1 MITCVINGM
10 AAYPAASQSIKL
22 TYANQC
28 VTDDGEYS
36 YDINFPMSIMD
47 NRRVFH
53 NVSRFDVSKVT
64 QKFNDC
70 KLYVSGRLI
79 LSGVGTIISV
89 TEAEIKLQIVGG
101 KSRIKYND
109 RMTKHY
115 IDEIATF
122 GTADKPGYTVDKG
135 WSQGF
140 KNLQKINDI
149 YRLDEDKSKF
159 LGVEGKWCFVPVR
172 DETNDMIANFVGV
185 DKTKQFIG
193 YNAPFVMNLAVQPN
207 LMYIF
212 RKVVEYEGYT
222 LKRNDFDCK
231 PWNLLYIAS
240 AYKTRELRKA
250 LPHWSSYTFIE
261 EFRKLFNATIVFDD
275 IRKTCSVINA
285 SELTTADSVE
295 IEPLDE
301 YTTDYDEDGSF
312 STSSTANL
320 EYNLGDSA
328 NRDNYE
334 VISKKVF
341 ENFKIVHSTGT
352 WEPQNQFKG
361 TTQSWSEKQKRQT
374 IIECN
379 GSYYI
384 YVENE
389 VGSKTWQL
397 AGVWSPL
404 IRDSSSDDYV
414 DINIS
419 PAAQVVEDINFK
431 TAVIGEDNY
440 YEKRCLLS
448 IPNDKE
454 PDSKECDVD
463 DDGYS
468 YTSVQDAIDDESTLD
483 KSEDD
488 QECMN
493 IFFIIP
499 GEVQDDNK
507 FSWVRAKSRW
517 PKFKTDYRINKEY
530 CGSTEG
536 GFGGNRGGTFKEK
549 YPYSLSI
556 CTKSTNDVVTLGC
569 LHDNGLKMDN
579 KNCLQVKFKSE
590 VIPDPSN
597 TYIIHNKKYVCEKIE
612 MEVKDDQIEPIFVG
626 YFYMMS

>member
-22 TYANQC
+22 TYANQY

-301 YTTDYDEDGSF
+301 YTTDYDEDGSL

-341 ENFKIVHSTGT
+341 NSFESFHSK
-352 WEPQNQFKG
+352 EISLDNQFVS
-361 TTQSWSEKQKRQT
+361 TTMLWSEKKKRQT
-374 IIECN
+374 IIEN
-379 GSYYI
+379 FGDYYI
-384 YVENE
+384 YVEDENGKKSWE
-389 VGSKTWQL
+389 LSGI
-397 AGVWSPL
+397 WSPL
-404 IRDSSSDDYV
+404 IRDESSEDYV
-414 DINIS
+414 DLNIS

-431 TAVIGEDNY
+431 TWFLEDKY

-448 IPNDKE
+448 IPNNKE
-454 PDSKECDVD
+454 PDSKDCDID
-463 DDGYS
+463 EDGYS
-468 YTSVQDAIDDESTLD
+468 YTSVQDALDDESMLD
-483 KSEDD
+483 TTEDE

-493 IFFIIP
+493 IFFILP
-499 GEVQDDNK
+499 GRVQIGGPNTTSL
-507 FSWVRAKSRW
+507 SWVGNKSRW
-517 PKFKTDYRINKEY
+517 PQFVTDYRINDDYRY
-530 CGSTEG
+530 CGIVDI
-536 GFGGNRGGTFKEK
+536 FYDF
-549 YPYSLSI
+549 YSLSL
-556 CTKSTNDVVTLGC
+556 CKKSEIGTTCLGS
-569 LHDNGLKMDN
+569 LHDNGLKIDN

-612 MEVKDDQIEPIFVG
+612 LEVKDDQIEPIFVG

>member
-22 TYANQC
+22 TYANQY

-53 NVSRFDVSKVT
+53 NVSRFDVSKTT
-64 QKFNDC
+64 QKYDDC

-89 TEAEIKLQIVGG
+89 SESEIKLQIVGG
-101 KSRIKYND
+101 KSRIKFND
-109 RMTKHY
+109 KMTKHY
-115 IDEIATF
+115 IDEIPF

-135 WSQGF
+135 WSQGW
-140 KNLQKINDI
+140 KGLQKIKDI

-159 LGVEGKWCFVPVR
+159 LGVEGKWCFMPIR
-172 DETNDMIANFVGV
+172 DETNDLIANFVGV

-212 RKVVEYEGYT
+212 RKVVEYEGYK

-341 ENFKIVHSTGT
+341 ENFEIVHSTAT
-352 WEPQNQFKG
+352 WDPQNQFQG

-389 VGSKTWQL
+389 DGSKTWQL

-414 DINIS
+414 DLNIS

-431 TAVIGEDNY
+431 TAIIGEDNY

-468 YTSVQDAIDDESTLD
+468 YTSVQDAIEDESTLD

-536 GFGGNRGGTFKEK
+536 GFGGNGGGTFKEK

-569 LHDNGLKMDN
+569 LHDNGLKIDN

-612 MEVKDDQIEPIFVG
+612 LEVKDDQIEPIFVG

>member
-22 TYANQC
+22 TYANQY

-101 KSRIKYND
+101 KSRIKFND
-109 RMTKHY
+109 KLTKHY
-115 IDEIATF
+115 IDEIPF

-135 WSQGF
+135 FSQKF
-140 KNLQKINDI
+140 KDKISEI
-149 YRLDEDKSKF
+149 YRLNEDKSEF
-159 LGVEGKWCFVPVR
+159 LGAEGRWCFMPVR
-172 DETNDMIANFVGV
+172 DETNDLITNFVGV
-185 DKTKQFIG
+185 DRTKQFIG
-193 YNAPFVMNLAVQPN
+193 YNAPFIMNLAVQPN

-212 RKVVEYEGYT
+212 RKVVEYEGYS

-240 AYKTRELRKA
+240 AYKTRELCKA

-275 IRKTCSVINA
+275 IKKTCSVINA

-301 YTTDYDEDGSF
+301 YTTDYDEDGSL

-341 ENFKIVHSTGT
+341 NSFESFHS
-352 WEPQNQFKG
+352 EEISLDNQFVS
-361 TTQSWSEKQKRQT
+361 TTMLWSEKKKRQT
-374 IIECN
+374 IIEN
-379 GSYYI
+379 FGDYYI
-384 YVENE
+384 YVEDENGKKSWE
-389 VGSKTWQL
+389 LSGI
-397 AGVWSPL
+397 WSPL
-404 IRDSSSDDYV
+404 IRDKSSEDYV
-414 DINIS
+414 DLNIS

-431 TAVIGEDNY
+431 TGLLEDKY
-440 YEKRCLLS
+440 CEKRCLLS
-448 IPNDKE
+448 IPNNKE
-454 PDSKECDVD
+454 PDSKDCDID
-463 DDGYS
+463 EDGYS
-468 YTSVQDAIDDESTLD
+468 YTSVKDALDDESMLD
-483 KSEDD
+483 TTEDE

-493 IFFIIP
+493 IFFILP
-499 GEVQDDNK
+499 GRVQIGGPNTTSL
-507 FSWVRAKSRW
+507 SWVGNKSRW
-517 PKFKTDYRINKEY
+517 PQFLTDYRINEDY
-530 CGSTEG
+530 RYSGIADI
-536 GFGGNRGGTFKEK
+536 FYDF
-549 YPYSLSI
+549 YSLSLRKKREI
-556 CTKSTNDVVTLGC
+556 GATCLGS
-569 LHDNGLKMDN
+569 LYDNGLKIDN

-612 MEVKDDQIEPIFVG
+612 LEVKDDQIEPIFVG

>member
-22 TYANQC
+22 TYANQY

-64 QKFNDC
+64 QKYNDC

-79 LSGVGTIISV
+79 LSGVGTVISV

-101 KSRIKYND
+101 KSRIKFND
-109 RMTKHY
+109 KLTKHY
-115 IDEIATF
+115 IDEIPF

-135 WSQGF
+135 FSQKF
-140 KNLQKINDI
+140 KDKISEI
-149 YRLDEDKSKF
+149 YRLNEDKSEF
-159 LGVEGKWCFVPVR
+159 LGAEGRWCFMPVR
-172 DETNDMIANFVGV
+172 DETNDLIANFVGV
-185 DKTKQFIG
+185 DRTKQFIG
-193 YNAPFVMNLAVQPN
+193 YNAPFIMNLAVQPN

-212 RKVVEYEGYT
+212 RKVVEYEGYS

-240 AYKTRELRKA
+240 AYKTRELCKA

-275 IRKTCSVINA
+275 IKKTCSVINA

-295 IEPLDE
+295 IETLDE

-334 VISKKVF
+334 VIPKKVF
-341 ENFKIVHSTGT
+341 DSFEIVHSEELMGSDR
-352 WEPQNQFKG
+352 QFAS
-361 TTQSWSEKQKRQT
+361 TTLLWSEKKKRQT
-374 IIECN
+374 IIEN
-379 GSYYI
+379 YGDYYI
-384 YVENE
+384 YVEDEDGN
-389 VGSKTWQL
+389 KNWKL
-397 AGVWSPL
+397 AGIWSPL
-404 IRDSSSDDYV
+404 IRDSASDDYV
-414 DINIS
+414 DLNIS
-419 PAAQVVEDINFK
+419 PAAQVVENINFK
-431 TAVIGEDNY
+431 SGLLEDNY

-454 PDSKECDVD
+454 PDSKECDID
-463 DDGYS
+463 EDGYS
-468 YTSVQDAIDDESTLD
+468 YTSVQDALDDESMLD
-483 KSEDD
+483 TSEDE

-493 IFFIIP
+493 IFFILP
-499 GEVQDDNK
+499 GRVQTVDGTNTRL
-507 FSWVRAKSRW
+507 SWVGNKSRW
-517 PKFKTDYRINKEY
+517 PQFMTDYRINDGY
-530 CGSTEG
+530 R
-536 GFGGNRGGTFKEK
+536 FGGIAFIDDA
-549 YPYSLSI
+549 YYSLAL
-556 CTKSTNDVVTLGC
+556 CMKSEIGTTCLGS
-569 LHDNGLKMDN
+569 LHDNGLKIDN
-579 KNCLQVKFKSE
+579 KNCLQIKFKSE

-612 MEVKDDQIEPIFVG
+612 LEVKDDQIEPIFVG
-626 YFYMMS
+626 YFYMMA

>member
-79 LSGVGTIISV
+79 LSGVGTTISV

-140 KNLQKINDI
+140 KNLQKIKDI

-389 VGSKTWQL
+389 DGSKTWQL

-536 GFGGNRGGTFKEK
+536 GFGGNGGGTFKEK

-612 MEVKDDQIEPIFVG
+612 LEVKDDESVN
-626 YFYMMS
+626 

>member
-22 TYANQC
+22 TYANQY

-53 NVSRFDVSKVT
+53 NVNRFDVSKVT

-70 KLYVSGRLI
+70 KLYVSSRLI

-101 KSRIKYND
+101 KSRIKFND
-109 RMTKHY
+109 KLTKHY
-115 IDEIATF
+115 IDEIPF

-135 WSQGF
+135 FSQKF
-140 KNLQKINDI
+140 KDKISEI
-149 YRLDEDKSKF
+149 YRLNEDKSEF
-159 LGVEGKWCFVPVR
+159 LGAEGRWCFMPIR
-172 DETNDMIANFVGV
+172 DETNDLIANFVGV
-185 DKTKQFIG
+185 DRTKQFIG
-193 YNAPFVMNLAVQPN
+193 YNAPFIMNLAVQPN

-212 RKVVEYEGYT
+212 RKVVEYEGYS

-240 AYKTRELRKA
+240 AYKTRELCKA

-275 IRKTCSVINA
+275 IKKTCSVINA

-301 YTTDYDEDGSF
+301 YTTDYDEDGSL

-341 ENFKIVHSTGT
+341 ESFEIVHSTEVMGLDR
-352 WEPQNQFKG
+352 QFAS
-361 TTQSWSEKQKRQT
+361 TTMLWSEKKKRQT
-374 IIECN
+374 IIEN
-379 GSYYI
+379 FGDYYI
-384 YVENE
+384 YVEDEN
-389 VGSKTWQL
+389 GKKSWKL
-397 AGVWSPL
+397 AGIWSPL
-404 IRDSSSDDYV
+404 TRDKSSEDYV
-414 DINIS
+414 DLNIS

-431 TAVIGEDNY
+431 TGFLEDKY

-448 IPNDKE
+448 IPNNKE
-454 PDSKECDVD
+454 PDSKDCDID
-463 DDGYS
+463 EDGYS
-468 YTSVQDAIDDESTLD
+468 YTSVQDALDDESMLD
-483 KSEDD
+483 TTEDE

-493 IFFIIP
+493 IFFILP
-499 GEVQDDNK
+499 GRVQIGGPNTTSL
-507 FSWVRAKSRW
+507 SWVGNKSRW
-517 PKFKTDYRINKEY
+517 PQFMTDYRINEDY
-530 CGSTEG
+530 RYSGIVDI
-536 GFGGNRGGTFKEK
+536 FYDF
-549 YPYSLSI
+549 YSLSLRKKREI
-556 CTKSTNDVVTLGC
+556 GTTCLGS
-569 LHDNGLKMDN
+569 LHDNGLKIDN

-612 MEVKDDQIEPIFVG
+612 LEVKDDQIEPIFVG
-626 YFYMMS
+626 GVI

>member
-22 TYANQC
+22 TYANQY

-101 KSRIKYND
+101 KSRIKFND
-109 RMTKHY
+109 KLTKHY
-115 IDEIATF
+115 IDEIPF

-135 WSQGF
+135 FSQKF
-140 KNLQKINDI
+140 KDKISEI
-149 YRLDEDKSKF
+149 YRLNEDKSEF
-159 LGVEGKWCFVPVR
+159 LGAEGRWCFMPVR
-172 DETNDMIANFVGV
+172 DETNDLIANFVGV
-185 DKTKQFIG
+185 DRTKQFIG
-193 YNAPFVMNLAVQPN
+193 YNAPFIMNLAVQPN

-212 RKVVEYEGYT
+212 RKVVEYEGYS

-240 AYKTRELRKA
+240 AYKTRELCKA

-275 IRKTCSVINA
+275 IKKTCSVINA

-301 YTTDYDEDGSF
+301 YTTDYDEDGSL

-341 ENFKIVHSTGT
+341 NSFESFHS
-352 WEPQNQFKG
+352 EEISLDNQFVS
-361 TTQSWSEKQKRQT
+361 TTMLWSEKKKRQT
-374 IIECN
+374 IIEN
-379 GSYYI
+379 FGDYYI
-384 YVENE
+384 YVEDENGKKSWE
-389 VGSKTWQL
+389 LSGI
-397 AGVWSPL
+397 WSPL
-404 IRDSSSDDYV
+404 IRDKSSEDYV
-414 DINIS
+414 DLNIS

-431 TAVIGEDNY
+431 TGLLEDKY

-448 IPNDKE
+448 IPNNKE
-454 PDSKECDVD
+454 PDSKDCDID
-463 DDGYS
+463 EDGYS
-468 YTSVQDAIDDESTLD
+468 YTSVQDAFDDESMLD
-483 KSEDD
+483 TTEDE

-493 IFFIIP
+493 IFFILP
-499 GEVQDDNK
+499 GRVQIGGPNTTSL
-507 FSWVRAKSRW
+507 SWVGNKSRW
-517 PKFKTDYRINKEY
+517 PQFLTDYRINEDY
-530 CGSTEG
+530 RYSGIADI
-536 GFGGNRGGTFKEK
+536 FYDF
-549 YPYSLSI
+549 YSLSLRKKREI
-556 CTKSTNDVVTLGC
+556 GATCLGS
-569 LHDNGLKMDN
+569 LHDNGLKIDN

-612 MEVKDDQIEPIFVG
+612 LEVKDDQIEPIFVG

>member
-10 AAYPAASQSIKL
+10 AAFPAASQSIKL
-22 TYANQC
+22 TYANQY

-301 YTTDYDEDGSF
+301 YTTDYDEDGSL

-341 ENFKIVHSTGT
+341 NSFESFHS
-352 WEPQNQFKG
+352 EEISLDNQFVS
-361 TTQSWSEKQKRQT
+361 TTMLWSEKKKRQT
-374 IIECN
+374 IIEN
-379 GSYYI
+379 FGDYYI
-384 YVENE
+384 YVEDENGKKSWE
-389 VGSKTWQL
+389 LSGI
-397 AGVWSPL
+397 WSPL
-404 IRDSSSDDYV
+404 IRDESSEDYV
-414 DINIS
+414 DLNIS

-431 TAVIGEDNY
+431 TGLLEDKY

-448 IPNDKE
+448 IPNNKE
-454 PDSKECDVD
+454 PDSKDCDID
-463 DDGYS
+463 EDGYS
-468 YTSVQDAIDDESTLD
+468 YTSVQDALDDESMLD
-483 KSEDD
+483 TTEDE

-493 IFFIIP
+493 IFFILP
-499 GEVQDDNK
+499 GRVQIGGPNTTSL
-507 FSWVRAKSRW
+507 SWVGNKSRW
-517 PKFKTDYRINKEY
+517 PQFVTDYRINDDYRY
-530 CGSTEG
+530 CGIVDI
-536 GFGGNRGGTFKEK
+536 FYDF
-549 YPYSLSI
+549 YSLSLRK
-556 CTKSTNDVVTLGC
+556 KSEIGTTCLGS
-569 LHDNGLKMDN
+569 LHDNGLKIDN

-612 MEVKDDQIEPIFVG
+612 LEVKDDQIEPIFVG

>member
-64 QKFNDC
+64 QKFNDS

-140 KNLQKINDI
+140 KNLQKIKDI

-352 WEPQNQFKG
+352 WDPQNQFKG

-389 VGSKTWQL
+389 DGSKTWQL

-536 GFGGNRGGTFKEK
+536 GFGGNGGGTFKEK

-612 MEVKDDQIEPIFVG
+612 LEVKDDQIEPIFVG

>member
-10 AAYPAASQSIKL
+10 AAYPAAGQSIKL
-22 TYANQC
+22 TYANQY

-64 QKFNDC
+64 QKFDDC

-89 TEAEIKLQIVGG
+89 TESEIKLQIVGG
-101 KSRIKYND
+101 KSRIKFND
-109 RMTKHY
+109 KLTRHY
-115 IDEIATF
+115 IDEIPF
-122 GTADKPGYTVDKG
+122 GTADKPGYNVDKG
-135 WSQGF
+135 FSQKF
-140 KNLQKINDI
+140 TDKINEI
-149 YRLDEDKSKF
+149 FRLDEDKSKF
-159 LGVEGKWCFVPVR
+159 LGVEGKWCFMPIR
-172 DETNDMIANFVGV
+172 DETNDIIANYVGV
-185 DKTKQFIG
+185 DKTGSYIG
-193 YNAPFVMNLAVQPN
+193 SKAPFIACPAVQPN

-212 RKVVEYEGYT
+212 RKVVEYGGYT
-222 LKRNDFDCK
+222 LKRNDFDRT

-320 EYNLGDSA
+320 EYNLGDSS
-328 NRDNYE
+328 NRGNYE

-341 ENFKIVHSTGT
+341 ENFEIFNSEELMGADRQFASTT
-352 WEPQNQFKG
+352 ML
-361 TTQSWSEKQKRQT
+361 WSEKRKRQT
-374 IIECN
+374 IIEN
-379 GSYYI
+379 FGDYYI
-384 YVENE
+384 YIEDEDGN
-389 VGSKTWQL
+389 KKWKL

-404 IRDSSSDDYV
+404 IRESSSDDYV
-414 DINIS
+414 DLNIS
-419 PAAQVVEDINFK
+419 PAAQVVEDVNFR
-431 TAVIGEDNY
+431 TAPLEDNHS
-440 YEKRCLLS
+440 EKRCLLS
-448 IPNDKE
+448 IANNKE
-454 PDSKECDVD
+454 IDAKECDID
-463 DDGYS
+463 EDGYS
-468 YTSVQDAIDDESTLD
+468 YTSVQDALDDESALD
-483 KSEDD
+483 SSEDE

-493 IFFIIP
+493 IFFILPKRWQVYDKPIGHITWV
-499 GEVQDDNK
+499 GE
-507 FSWVRAKSRW
+507 KSRW
-517 PKFKTDYRINKEY
+517 PQFLTDYRINLYYRY
-530 CGSTEG
+530 CGVAYLDED
-536 GFGGNRGGTFKEK
+536 
-549 YPYSLSI
+549 YYSLSL
-556 CTKSTNDVVTLGC
+556 CTKSQPGTVCLGSQ
-569 LHDNGLKMDN
+569 HDSGIKIDN
-579 KNCLQVKFKSE
+579 KNCLQVKFRSN
-590 VIPDPSN
+590 VIPDPSKA
-597 TYIIHNKKYVCEKIE
+597 YIIHNKKFVCEKIE
-612 MEVKDDQIEPIFVG
+612 MEIKDDEIDKIYVG

>member
-22 TYANQC
+22 TYANQY

-53 NVSRFDVSKVT
+53 NVSRFDVSKVI
-64 QKFNDC
+64 QKFDDC

-89 TEAEIKLQIVGG
+89 TESEIKLQIVGG
-101 KSRIKYND
+101 KSRIKFND
-109 RMTKHY
+109 KLTKHY
-115 IDEIATF
+115 IDEIPF

-135 WSQGF
+135 FSQKF
-140 KNLQKINDI
+140 KDKISEI
-149 YRLDEDKSKF
+149 YRLNEDKSEF
-159 LGVEGKWCFVPVR
+159 LGAEGRWCFMPVR
-172 DETNDMIANFVGV
+172 DETNDLIANFVGV

-193 YNAPFVMNLAVQPN
+193 YNAPFIMNLAVQPN

-212 RKVVEYEGYT
+212 RKVVEYEGYS

-240 AYKTRELRKA
+240 AYKTRELCKA

-275 IRKTCSVINA
+275 IKKTCSVINA

-334 VISKKVF
+334 VIPKKVF
-341 ENFKIVHSTGT
+341 DSFEIVHSEELMGSDR
-352 WEPQNQFKG
+352 QFAS
-361 TTQSWSEKQKRQT
+361 TTLLWSEKKKRQT
-374 IIECN
+374 IIEN
-379 GSYYI
+379 YGDYYI
-384 YVENE
+384 YVEDEDGN
-389 VGSKTWQL
+389 KNWKL
-397 AGVWSPL
+397 AGIWSPL
-404 IRDSSSDDYV
+404 IRDSASDDYV
-414 DINIS
+414 DLNIS
-419 PAAQVVEDINFK
+419 PAAQVVENINFK
-431 TAVIGEDNY
+431 SGLLEDNY

-454 PDSKECDVD
+454 PDSKECDID
-463 DDGYS
+463 EDGYS
-468 YTSVQDAIDDESTLD
+468 YTSVQDALDDESMLD
-483 KSEDD
+483 TSEDE

-493 IFFIIP
+493 IFFILP
-499 GEVQDDNK
+499 GRVQTVDGTNTRL
-507 FSWVRAKSRW
+507 SWVGNKSRW
-517 PKFKTDYRINKEY
+517 PQFMTDYRINY
-530 CGSTEG
+530 GYRFSG
-536 GFGGNRGGTFKEK
+536 IAFIDDA
-549 YPYSLSI
+549 YYSLAL
-556 CTKSTNDVVTLGC
+556 CMKSEIGTTCLGS
-569 LHDNGLKMDN
+569 LHDSDIKIDN
-579 KNCLQVKFKSE
+579 KNCLQVKFKSNI
-590 VIPDPSN
+590 IPDPSKA
-597 TYIIHNKKYVCEKIE
+597 YIIHNKKFVCEKIE
-612 MEVKDDQIEPIFVG
+612 MEIKDDEIDKIYVG

>member
-1 MITCVINGM
+1 MITCIINGHK
-10 AAYPAASQSIKL
+10 AYPISTSSIKV
-22 TYANQC
+22 TYANQYA
-28 VTDDGEYS
+28 TDDGEYT
-36 YDINFPMSIMD
+36 YDITFPMNILE
-47 NRRVFH
+47 NRVIFK
-53 NVSRFDVSKVT
+53 NVSRLEVKKNIAKFD
-64 QKFNDC
+64 DC
-70 KLYVSGRLI
+70 KLFCNSQLI
-79 LSGVGTIISV
+79 MSGVGTILSV
-89 TEAEIKLQIVGG
+89 TEKEIKLQIVGG
-101 KSRIKYND
+101 KSRIKFND

-115 IDEIATF
+115 IDEIPF
-122 GTADKPGYTVDKG
+122 GTADKPGYTIDKG
-135 WSQGF
+135 FSQGF
-140 KNLQKINDI
+140 KNQLKIKDI
-149 YRLDEDKSKF
+149 YRLNENYSEF
-159 LGVEGKWCFVPVR
+159 LGAEGRWCFMPVR
-172 DETNDMIANFVGV
+172 DETNDLIANFVGV

-193 YNAPFVMNLAVQPN
+193 YNAPFIMNLAVQPS

-231 PWNLLYIAS
+231 PWNQLYIAS
-240 AYKTRELRKA
+240 AYKTRELRRA

-275 IRKTCSVINA
+275 IQKTCSVIKA
-285 SELTTADSVE
+285 SEQTTADSVE

-341 ENFKIVHSTGT
+341 ENFETVHSTET
-352 WEPQNQFKG
+352 WGPGYQFKE
-361 TTQSWSEKQKRQT
+361 TAQSWSEKQKRQT
-374 IIECN
+374 IIEHN

-389 VGSKTWQL
+389 DGSKTWQM

-414 DINIS
+414 DLNIS

-431 TAVIGEDNY
+431 TFFLEDNY

-468 YTSVQDAIDDESTLD
+468 YTSVQDAIEDESTLD

-499 GEVQDDNK
+499 GEVQNDNK

-517 PKFKTDYRINKEY
+517 PKFKTDYRINKDY
-530 CGSTEG
+530 CGSVVG
-536 GFGGNRGGTFKEK
+536 GFGGNRGGGTFKEQ
-549 YPYSLSI
+549 YPYSLSL
-556 CTKSTNDVVTLGC
+556 CAKSTDDVTLGN
-569 LHDNGLKMDN
+569 LHANGLRVDN
-579 KNCLQVKFKSE
+579 KNSMEVKFKSDD
-590 VIPDPSN
+590 IPDPSKI
-597 TYIIHNKKYVCEKIE
+597 YIIRNKRFVCEKIE
-612 MEVKDDQIEPIFVG
+612 MEIKDDAIEPVYTG
-626 YFYMMS
+626 YFYMQS

>member
-10 AAYPAASQSIKL
+10 AAYPAANQSIKL
-22 TYANQC
+22 TYANQY

-89 TEAEIKLQIVGG
+89 TEAEIILQIVGG

-301 YTTDYDEDGSF
+301 YTTDYDEDGSL

-341 ENFKIVHSTGT
+341 NSFESFHSK
-352 WEPQNQFKG
+352 EISLDNQFVS
-361 TTQSWSEKQKRQT
+361 TTMLWSEKKKRQT
-374 IIECN
+374 IIEN
-379 GSYYI
+379 FGDYYI
-384 YVENE
+384 YVEDENGKKSWE
-389 VGSKTWQL
+389 LSGI
-397 AGVWSPL
+397 WSPL
-404 IRDSSSDDYV
+404 IRDESSEDYV
-414 DINIS
+414 DLNIS

-431 TAVIGEDNY
+431 TWFLEDKY

-448 IPNDKE
+448 IPNNKE
-454 PDSKECDVD
+454 PDSKDCDID
-463 DDGYS
+463 EDGYS
-468 YTSVQDAIDDESTLD
+468 YTSVQDALDDESMLD
-483 KSEDD
+483 TTEDE

-493 IFFIIP
+493 IFFILP
-499 GEVQDDNK
+499 GRVQIGGPNTTSL
-507 FSWVRAKSRW
+507 SWVGNKSRW
-517 PKFKTDYRINKEY
+517 PQFVTDYRINDDYRY
-530 CGSTEG
+530 CGIVDI
-536 GFGGNRGGTFKEK
+536 FYDF
-549 YPYSLSI
+549 YSLSLRK
-556 CTKSTNDVVTLGC
+556 KSEIGTTCLGS
-569 LHDNGLKMDN
+569 LHDNGLKIDN

-612 MEVKDDQIEPIFVG
+612 LEVKDDQIEPIFVG

>member
-1 MITCVINGM
+1 MITCIINGHK
-10 AAYPAASQSIKL
+10 AYPISTSSIKV
-22 TYANQC
+22 TYANQY
-28 VTDDGEYS
+28 VTDDGEYT
-36 YDINFPMSIMD
+36 YDITFPMNILE
-47 NRRVFH
+47 NRVIFK
-53 NVSRFDVSKVT
+53 NVSRLEVKKNIAKYD
-64 QKFNDC
+64 DC
-70 KLYVSGRLI
+70 KLFCNSQLI
-79 LSGVGTIISV
+79 MSGVGTILSV
-89 TEAEIKLQIVGG
+89 NEKEIKLQIVGG
-101 KSRIKYND
+101 KSRIKFND

-115 IDEIATF
+115 IDEIPF

-135 WSQGF
+135 WSQGW
-140 KNLQKINDI
+140 KGIQKINDI
-149 YRLDEDKSKF
+149 YRLDDDKSEF

-185 DKTKQFIG
+185 AKTKQFIG
-193 YNAPFVMNLAVQPN
+193 SNAPFIMNLAVQPN

-240 AYKTRELRKA
+240 AYKTRELRRA

-275 IRKTCSVINA
+275 IQKTCSVIKK
-285 SELTTADSVE
+285 SELTTADSVA
-295 IEPLDE
+295 IEPLAE

-341 ENFKIVHSTGT
+341 ENFEIVHSTAT
-352 WEPQNQFKG
+352 WDPQNQFQG

-389 VGSKTWQL
+389 DGSKTWQL

-431 TAVIGEDNY
+431 TAIIGEDNY

-454 PDSKECDVD
+454 TDSKECDVD

-499 GEVQDDNK
+499 GEVQVDNK

-530 CGSTEG
+530 CGSIEG
-536 GFGGNRGGTFKEK
+536 GFGGNGGGTFKEK

-569 LHDNGLKMDN
+569 LHDNGLRLDN
-579 KNCLQVKFKSE
+579 KNCMEVKFKSD
-590 VIPDPSN
+590 VIPDPSKI
-597 TYIIHNKKYVCEKIE
+597 YIIRNKKYVCEKIE
-612 MEVKDDQIEPIFVG
+612 MEVKDDAIEPVYTG
-626 YFYMMS
+626 YFYMLS

>member
-22 TYANQC
+22 TYANQY

-64 QKFNDC
+64 QKYNDC

-79 LSGVGTIISV
+79 LSGVGTVISV

-101 KSRIKYND
+101 KSRIKFND
-109 RMTKHY
+109 KLTKHY
-115 IDEIATF
+115 IDEIPF

-135 WSQGF
+135 FSQKF
-140 KNLQKINDI
+140 KDKISEI
-149 YRLDEDKSKF
+149 YRLNEDKSEF
-159 LGVEGKWCFVPVR
+159 LGAEGRWCFMPVR
-172 DETNDMIANFVGV
+172 DETNDLIANFVGV
-185 DKTKQFIG
+185 DRTKQFIG
-193 YNAPFVMNLAVQPN
+193 YNAPFIMNLAVQPN

-212 RKVVEYEGYT
+212 RKVVEYEGYS

-240 AYKTRELRKA
+240 AYKTRELCKA

-275 IRKTCSVINA
+275 IKKTCSVINA

-295 IEPLDE
+295 IETLDE

-334 VISKKVF
+334 VIPKKVF
-341 ENFKIVHSTGT
+341 DSFEIVHSEELMGSDR
-352 WEPQNQFKG
+352 QFAS
-361 TTQSWSEKQKRQT
+361 TTLLWSEKKKRQT
-374 IIECN
+374 IIEN
-379 GSYYI
+379 YGDYYI
-384 YVENE
+384 YVEDEDGN
-389 VGSKTWQL
+389 KNWKL
-397 AGVWSPL
+397 AGIWSPL
-404 IRDSSSDDYV
+404 IRDSASDDYV
-414 DINIS
+414 DLNIS
-419 PAAQVVEDINFK
+419 PAAQVVENINFK
-431 TAVIGEDNY
+431 SGLLEDNY

-454 PDSKECDVD
+454 PDSKECDID
-463 DDGYS
+463 EDGYS
-468 YTSVQDAIDDESTLD
+468 YTSVQDALDDESMLD
-483 KSEDD
+483 TSEDE

-493 IFFIIP
+493 IFFILP
-499 GEVQDDNK
+499 GRVQTGDGTNTRL
-507 FSWVRAKSRW
+507 SWGGNKSRW
-517 PKFKTDYRINKEY
+517 PQFMTDYRINY
-530 CGSTEG
+530 GYRFSG
-536 GFGGNRGGTFKEK
+536 IAFIDDA
-549 YPYSLSI
+549 YYSLAL
-556 CTKSTNDVVTLGC
+556 CMKSEIGTTCLGS
-569 LHDNGLKMDN
+569 LHDNGLKIDN
-579 KNCLQVKFKSE
+579 KNCLQIKFKSE

-612 MEVKDDQIEPIFVG
+612 LEVKDDQIEPIFVG

>member
-22 TYANQC
+22 TYANQY

-115 IDEIATF
+115 IDEISY

-149 YRLDEDKSKF
+149 YRLDEDESKF

-185 DKTKQFIG
+185 DRTKQFIG

-301 YTTDYDEDGSF
+301 YTTDYDEDGSL

-341 ENFKIVHSTGT
+341 NSFESFHS
-352 WEPQNQFKG
+352 EEISLDNQFVS
-361 TTQSWSEKQKRQT
+361 TTMLWSEKKKRQT
-374 IIECN
+374 IIEN
-379 GSYYI
+379 FGDYYI
-384 YVENE
+384 YVEDENGKKSWE
-389 VGSKTWQL
+389 LSGI
-397 AGVWSPL
+397 WSPL
-404 IRDSSSDDYV
+404 IRDKSSEDYV
-414 DINIS
+414 DLNIS

-431 TAVIGEDNY
+431 TGLFEDKY

-448 IPNDKE
+448 IPNNKE
-454 PDSKECDVD
+454 PDSKDCDID
-463 DDGYS
+463 EDGYS
-468 YTSVQDAIDDESTLD
+468 YTSVQDALDDESMLD
-483 KSEDD
+483 TTEDE

-493 IFFIIP
+493 IFFILP
-499 GEVQDDNK
+499 GRVQIGGPNTTRL
-507 FSWVRAKSRW
+507 SWVGNKSRW
-517 PKFKTDYRINKEY
+517 PQFLTDYRINEDY
-530 CGSTEG
+530 RYSGIADI
-536 GFGGNRGGTFKEK
+536 FYDF
-549 YPYSLSI
+549 YSLSLRKKREI
-556 CTKSTNDVVTLGC
+556 GATCLGS
-569 LHDNGLKMDN
+569 LHDNGLKIDN

-612 MEVKDDQIEPIFVG
+612 LEVKDDQIEPIFVG

>member
-22 TYANQC
+22 TYANQY

-101 KSRIKYND
+101 KSRIKFND
-109 RMTKHY
+109 KLTKHY
-115 IDEIATF
+115 IDEIPF

-135 WSQGF
+135 FSQKF
-140 KNLQKINDI
+140 KDKISEI
-149 YRLDEDKSKF
+149 YRLNEDKSEF
-159 LGVEGKWCFVPVR
+159 LGAEGRWCFMPVR
-172 DETNDMIANFVGV
+172 DETNDLIANFVGV
-185 DKTKQFIG
+185 DRTKQFIG
-193 YNAPFVMNLAVQPN
+193 YNAPFIMNLAVQPN

-212 RKVVEYEGYT
+212 RKVVEYEGYS

-240 AYKTRELRKA
+240 AYKTRELCKA

-275 IRKTCSVINA
+275 IKKTCSVINA

-301 YTTDYDEDGSF
+301 YTTDYDEDGSL

-341 ENFKIVHSTGT
+341 NSFESFHS
-352 WEPQNQFKG
+352 EEISLDNQFVS
-361 TTQSWSEKQKRQT
+361 TTMLWSEKKKRQT
-374 IIECN
+374 IIEN
-379 GSYYI
+379 FGDYYI
-384 YVENE
+384 YVEDENGKKSWE
-389 VGSKTWQL
+389 LSGI
-397 AGVWSPL
+397 WSPL
-404 IRDSSSDDYV
+404 IRDKSSEDYV
-414 DINIS
+414 DLNIS

-431 TAVIGEDNY
+431 TGLLEDKY

-448 IPNDKE
+448 IPNNKE
-454 PDSKECDVD
+454 PDSKDCDID
-463 DDGYS
+463 EDGYS
-468 YTSVQDAIDDESTLD
+468 YTSVQDALDDESMLD
-483 KSEDD
+483 TTEDE

-493 IFFIIP
+493 IFFILP
-499 GEVQDDNK
+499 GRVQIGGPNTTSL
-507 FSWVRAKSRW
+507 SWVGNKSRW
-517 PKFKTDYRINKEY
+517 PQFLTDYRINEDYRY
-530 CGSTEG
+530 CGIADI
-536 GFGGNRGGTFKEK
+536 FYDF
-549 YPYSLSI
+549 YSLSLRKKREI
-556 CTKSTNDVVTLGC
+556 GATCLGS
-569 LHDNGLKMDN
+569 LHDNGLKIDN

-612 MEVKDDQIEPIFVG
+612 LEVKDDQIEPIFVG

>member
-22 TYANQC
+22 TYANQY

-64 QKFNDC
+64 QKFDDC

-89 TEAEIKLQIVGG
+89 TESEIKLQIVGG
-101 KSRIKYND
+101 KSRIKFND
-109 RMTKHY
+109 KLTKHY
-115 IDEIATF
+115 IDEIPF

-135 WSQGF
+135 FSQKF
-140 KNLQKINDI
+140 KDKISEI
-149 YRLDEDKSKF
+149 YRLNEDKSEF
-159 LGVEGKWCFVPVR
+159 LGAEGRWCFMPVR
-172 DETNDMIANFVGV
+172 DETNDLIANFVGV
-185 DKTKQFIG
+185 DRTKQFIG
-193 YNAPFVMNLAVQPN
+193 YKAPFITNLAVQPN
-207 LMYIF
+207 LMHIF

-222 LKRNDFDCK
+222 LKRNDFECK

-275 IRKTCSVINA
+275 IKKTCSVINA

-301 YTTDYDEDGSF
+301 YTTDYDEDGSL

-341 ENFKIVHSTGT
+341 DSFEIVHSEELMGSDR
-352 WEPQNQFKG
+352 QFAS
-361 TTQSWSEKQKRQT
+361 TTLLWSEKKKRQT
-374 IIECN
+374 IIEN
-379 GSYYI
+379 FGDYYI
-384 YVENE
+384 YVEDEDGN
-389 VGSKTWQL
+389 KNWKL
-397 AGVWSPL
+397 AGIWSPL

-414 DINIS
+414 DLNIS
-419 PAAQVVEDINFK
+419 PAAQVVGNINFRS
-431 TAVIGEDNY
+431 GLLDDNY

-454 PDSKECDVD
+454 PDSKECDID
-463 DDGYS
+463 EDGYS
-468 YTSVQDAIDDESTLD
+468 YTSVQDALDDESMLD
-483 KSEDD
+483 TSEDE

-493 IFFIIP
+493 IFFILP
-499 GEVQDDNK
+499 GRVQTGDGTNTK
-507 FSWVRAKSRW
+507 LSWVGEKSRW
-517 PKFKTDYRINKEY
+517 PQFMTDYRIN
-530 CGSTEG
+530 
-536 GFGGNRGGTFKEK
+536 RGYRYSGISFIDDA
-549 YPYSLSI
+549 YYSLAL
-556 CTKSTNDVVTLGC
+556 CMKSEIGTTCLGS
-569 LHDNGLKMDN
+569 LHDNGLKIDN
-579 KNCLQVKFKSE
+579 KNCLQIKFKSE

-597 TYIIHNKKYVCEKIE
+597 TYIIHNKKYACEKIE
-612 MEVKDDQIEPIFVG
+612 LEVKDDQIEPIFVG

>member
-1 MITCVINGM
+1 MITCIINGHK
-10 AAYPAASQSIKL
+10 AYPISTSSIKV
-22 TYANQC
+22 TYANQY
-28 VTDDGEYS
+28 VTDDGEYT
-36 YDINFPMSIMD
+36 YDITFPMNILE
-47 NRRVFH
+47 NRVIFK
-53 NVSRFDVSKVT
+53 NVSRLEVKKNIAKYD
-64 QKFNDC
+64 DC
-70 KLYVSGRLI
+70 KLFCNSQLI
-79 LSGVGTIISV
+79 MSGVGTILSV
-89 TEAEIKLQIVGG
+89 NEKEIKLQIVGG
-101 KSRIKYND
+101 KSRIKFND
-109 RMTKHY
+109 RLTKHY
-115 IDEIATF
+115 IDEIPF

-135 WSQGF
+135 WSQGW
-140 KNLQKINDI
+140 KGLQKIKDI
-149 YRLDEDKSKF
+149 YRLDDDKSKF
-159 LGVEGKWCFVPVR
+159 LGVEGKWCFVPIR

-185 DKTKQFIG
+185 DKTKVFIG
-193 YNAPFVMNLAVQPN
+193 YNAPFIVNPAVQPN

-240 AYKTRELRKA
+240 AYKTRELRRA

-261 EFRKLFNATIVFDD
+261 EFRKLFNATIFFDD
-275 IRKTCSVINA
+275 IQKTCSVIKK
-285 SELTTADSVE
+285 SELTSADSVA

-389 VGSKTWQL
+389 DGSKTWQL

-431 TAVIGEDNY
+431 TAIIGEDNY

-499 GEVQDDNK
+499 GEVQVDTK

-530 CGSTEG
+530 CGSSEG
-536 GFGGNRGGTFKEK
+536 GFGGNGGGTFKEK

-569 LHDNGLKMDN
+569 LHDNGLRLDN
-579 KNCLQVKFKSE
+579 KNCMETKFKSDD
-590 VIPDPSN
+590 IPDPSKI
-597 TYIIHNKKYVCEKIE
+597 YIIRNKKYVCEKIE
-612 MEVKDDQIEPIFVG
+612 LEVKDDAIEPVYTG
-626 YFYMMS
+626 YFYMLS

>member
-22 TYANQC
+22 TYANQY

-53 NVSRFDVSKVT
+53 NMSRFDVSKVT
-64 QKFNDC
+64 QKFDDC

-89 TEAEIKLQIVGG
+89 TESEIKLQIVGG
-101 KSRIKYND
+101 KSRIKFND
-109 RMTKHY
+109 KLTKHY
-115 IDEIATF
+115 IDEIPF

-135 WSQGF
+135 FSQNF
-140 KNLQKINDI
+140 KDKISEI
-149 YRLDEDKSKF
+149 YRLNEDKSEF
-159 LGVEGKWCFVPVR
+159 LGAEGRWCFMPVR
-172 DETNDMIANFVGV
+172 DETNDLIANFVGV
-185 DKTKQFIG
+185 DRSKQFIG
-193 YNAPFVMNLAVQPN
+193 YKAPFITNLAVQPN
-207 LMYIF
+207 LMHIF

-222 LKRNDFDCK
+222 LKRNDFECK

-275 IRKTCSVINA
+275 IKKTCSVINA

-301 YTTDYDEDGSF
+301 YTTDYDEDGSL

-341 ENFKIVHSTGT
+341 DSFEIVHSEELMGSDR
-352 WEPQNQFKG
+352 QFAS
-361 TTQSWSEKQKRQT
+361 TTLLWSEKKKRQT
-374 IIECN
+374 IIEN
-379 GSYYI
+379 FGDYYI
-384 YVENE
+384 YVEDEDGN
-389 VGSKTWQL
+389 KNWKL
-397 AGVWSPL
+397 AGIWSPL

-414 DINIS
+414 DLNIS
-419 PAAQVVEDINFK
+419 PAAQVVGNINFRS
-431 TAVIGEDNY
+431 GLLENNY

-454 PDSKECDVD
+454 PDSKECDID
-463 DDGYS
+463 EDGYS
-468 YTSVQDAIDDESTLD
+468 YTSVQDALDDESMLD
-483 KSEDD
+483 TSEDE

-493 IFFIIP
+493 IFFILP
-499 GEVQDDNK
+499 GRVQTGDGTNTK
-507 FSWVRAKSRW
+507 LSWVGEKSRW
-517 PKFKTDYRINKEY
+517 PQFMTDYRIN
-530 CGSTEG
+530 
-536 GFGGNRGGTFKEK
+536 RGYRYSGISFIDDA
-549 YPYSLSI
+549 YYSLAL
-556 CTKSTNDVVTLGC
+556 CMKSEIGTTCLGS
-569 LHDNGLKMDN
+569 LHDNGLKIDN
-579 KNCLQVKFKSE
+579 KNCLQIKFKSE

-597 TYIIHNKKYVCEKIE
+597 TYIIHNKKYACEKIE
-612 MEVKDDQIEPIFVG
+612 LEVKDDQIEPIFVG

>member
-22 TYANQC
+22 TYANQY

-101 KSRIKYND
+101 KSRIKNND

-115 IDEIATF
+115 IDEISY

-185 DKTKQFIG
+185 DRTKQFIG

-301 YTTDYDEDGSF
+301 YTTDYDEDGSL

-341 ENFKIVHSTGT
+341 NSFESFHS
-352 WEPQNQFKG
+352 EEISLDNQFVS
-361 TTQSWSEKQKRQT
+361 TTMLWSEKKKRQT
-374 IIECN
+374 IIEN
-379 GSYYI
+379 FGDYYI
-384 YVENE
+384 YVEDENGKKSWE
-389 VGSKTWQL
+389 LSGI
-397 AGVWSPL
+397 WSPL
-404 IRDSSSDDYV
+404 IRDKSSEDYV
-414 DINIS
+414 DLNIS

-431 TAVIGEDNY
+431 TWFLEDKY

-448 IPNDKE
+448 IPNNKE
-454 PDSKECDVD
+454 PDSKDCDID
-463 DDGYS
+463 EDGYS
-468 YTSVQDAIDDESTLD
+468 YTSVQDALDDESMLD
-483 KSEDD
+483 TTEDE

-493 IFFIIP
+493 IFFILP
-499 GEVQDDNK
+499 GRVQIGGPNTTSL
-507 FSWVRAKSRW
+507 SWVGNKSRW
-517 PKFKTDYRINKEY
+517 PQFVTDYRINDDY
-530 CGSTEG
+530 RYSGIADI
-536 GFGGNRGGTFKEK
+536 FYDF
-549 YPYSLSI
+549 YSLSLRKKREI
-556 CTKSTNDVVTLGC
+556 GTTCLGS
-569 LHDNGLKMDN
+569 LHDNGLKIDN

-612 MEVKDDQIEPIFVG
+612 LEVKDDQIEPIFVG

>member
-10 AAYPAASQSIKL
+10 AAYPAASQSFKL

-140 KNLQKINDI
+140 KNLQKIKDI

-352 WEPQNQFKG
+352 WVPQNQFKG

-389 VGSKTWQL
+389 DGSKTWQL

-536 GFGGNRGGTFKEK
+536 GFGGNGGGTFKEK

-612 MEVKDDQIEPIFVG
+612 LEVKDDQIEPIFVG

>member
-1 MITCVINGM
+1 MITCIINGHK
-10 AAYPAASQSIKL
+10 AYPISTSSIKV
-22 TYANQC
+22 TYANQY
-28 VTDDGEYS
+28 VTDDGEYT
-36 YDINFPMSIMD
+36 YDITFPMNILE
-47 NRRVFH
+47 NRVIFK
-53 NVSRFDVSKVT
+53 NVSRLEVKKNIAKYD
-64 QKFNDC
+64 DC
-70 KLYVSGRLI
+70 KLFCNSQLI
-79 LSGVGTIISV
+79 MSGVGTILSV
-89 TEAEIKLQIVGG
+89 NEKEIKLQIVGG
-101 KSRIKYND
+101 KSRIKFND

-115 IDEIATF
+115 IDEIPF

-135 WSQGF
+135 WSQGW
-140 KNLQKINDI
+140 KGLQKIKDI
-149 YRLDEDKSKF
+149 YRLDDDKSKF
-159 LGVEGKWCFVPVR
+159 LGVEGKWCFVPIR

-185 DKTKQFIG
+185 DKTKVFIG
-193 YNAPFVMNLAVQPN
+193 YNAPFIVNPAVQPN

-212 RKVVEYEGYT
+212 RKVVEFEGYT

-240 AYKTRELRKA
+240 AYKTRELRRA

-275 IRKTCSVINA
+275 IQKTCSVIKK
-285 SELTTADSVE
+285 SELTTADSVA

-341 ENFKIVHSTGT
+341 ENFEIVHST
-352 WEPQNQFKG
+352 EPRYPQNQFQG

-374 IIECN
+374 IIEYN

-389 VGSKTWQL
+389 DGSRTWQL

-414 DINIS
+414 DLNIS

-431 TAVIGEDNY
+431 TAIIGEDNY

-463 DDGYS
+463 DDGYN
-468 YTSVQDAIDDESTLD
+468 YTSVQNAIDDESTLD

-530 CGSTEG
+530 CGSAVG
-536 GFGGNRGGTFKEK
+536 GFGGNGGGTIKEK

-556 CTKSTNDVVTLGC
+556 CTKSTNDVTLGC
-569 LHDNGLKMDN
+569 LHDNGLRIDN
-579 KNCLQVKFKSE
+579 KNCMEIKFKSDE
-590 VIPDPSN
+590 IPDPSKI
-597 TYIIHNKKYVCEKIE
+597 YIIRNKKYVCEKIE
-612 MEVKDDQIEPIFVG
+612 MEVKDDAIEPVYTG
-626 YFYMMS
+626 YFYMLS

>member
-22 TYANQC
+22 TYANQY

-64 QKFNDC
+64 QKLNDC

-301 YTTDYDEDGSF
+301 YTTDYDEDGSL

-341 ENFKIVHSTGT
+341 NSFESFHSK
-352 WEPQNQFKG
+352 EISLDNQFVS
-361 TTQSWSEKQKRQT
+361 TTMLWSEKKKRQT
-374 IIECN
+374 IIEN
-379 GSYYI
+379 FGDYYI
-384 YVENE
+384 YVEDENGKKSWE
-389 VGSKTWQL
+389 LSGI
-397 AGVWSPL
+397 WSPL
-404 IRDSSSDDYV
+404 IRDESSEDYV
-414 DINIS
+414 DLNIS

-431 TAVIGEDNY
+431 TWFLEDKY

-448 IPNDKE
+448 IPNNKE
-454 PDSKECDVD
+454 PDSKDCDID
-463 DDGYS
+463 EDGYS
-468 YTSVQDAIDDESTLD
+468 YTSVQDALDDESMLD
-483 KSEDD
+483 TTEDE

-493 IFFIIP
+493 IFFILP
-499 GEVQDDNK
+499 GRVQIGGPNTTSL
-507 FSWVRAKSRW
+507 SWVGNKSRW
-517 PKFKTDYRINKEY
+517 PQFVTDYRINDDYRY
-530 CGSTEG
+530 CGIVDI
-536 GFGGNRGGTFKEK
+536 FYDF
-549 YPYSLSI
+549 YSLSLRK
-556 CTKSTNDVVTLGC
+556 KSEIGTTCLGS
-569 LHDNGLKMDN
+569 LHDNGLKIDN
-579 KNCLQVKFKSE
+579 KNCIQVKFKSE

-612 MEVKDDQIEPIFVG
+612 LEVKDDQIEPIFVG

>member
-22 TYANQC
+22 TYANQY

-36 YDINFPMSIMD
+36 YDINFPMSIMN

-53 NVSRFDVSKVT
+53 NVSRFDVSKTT
-64 QKFNDC
+64 QKYDDC

-79 LSGVGTIISV
+79 LSGVGTIISIS
-89 TEAEIKLQIVGG
+89 ESEIKLQIVGG
-101 KSRIKYND
+101 KSRIKFND
-109 RMTKHY
+109 KMTKHY
-115 IDEIATF
+115 IDEIPF

-135 WSQGF
+135 WSQGW
-140 KNLQKINDI
+140 KGLQKIKDI

-275 IRKTCSVINA
+275 IRKTCSVLNA

-352 WEPQNQFKG
+352 WDPQNQFKG

-389 VGSKTWQL
+389 DGSKTWQL

-536 GFGGNRGGTFKEK
+536 GFGGNGGGTFKEK

-612 MEVKDDQIEPIFVG
+612 LEVKDDQIEPIFVG

>member
-1 MITCVINGM
+1 MITCIINGHK
-10 AAYPAASQSIKL
+10 AYPISTSSIKV
-22 TYANQC
+22 TYANQY
-28 VTDDGEYS
+28 VTDDGEYT
-36 YDINFPMSIMD
+36 YDITFPMNILE
-47 NRRVFH
+47 NRVIFK
-53 NVSRFDVSKVT
+53 NVSRLEVKKNIAKYD
-64 QKFNDC
+64 DC
-70 KLYVSGRLI
+70 KLFCNSQLI
-79 LSGVGTIISV
+79 MSGVGTILSV
-89 TEAEIKLQIVGG
+89 NEKEIKLQIVGG
-101 KSRIKYND
+101 KSRIKFND

-115 IDEIATF
+115 IDEMDMGI
-122 GTADKPGYTVDKG
+122 ADKPGYTVDKG
-135 WSQGF
+135 FSQKF
-140 KNLQKINDI
+140 KDLFKIYGI

-193 YNAPFVMNLAVQPN
+193 YNAPFIVNPAVQPN

-240 AYKTRELRKA
+240 AYKTRELRRA

-261 EFRKLFNATIVFDD
+261 EFRKLFNATIIFDD
-275 IRKTCSVINA
+275 IQKTCSVIKK
-285 SELTTADSVE
+285 SELTTADSVA
-295 IEPLDE
+295 IETIDE

-341 ENFKIVHSTGT
+341 ENFEIVHSTAT
-352 WEPQNQFKG
+352 WDPQNQFKG

-374 IIECN
+374 IIECK

-384 YVENE
+384 YVENKE
-389 VGSKTWQL
+389 GSKTWQL

-431 TAVIGEDNY
+431 TAIIGEDNY

-448 IPNDKE
+448 MPNDKE

-468 YTSVQDAIDDESTLD
+468 YTSVQDAIDDESALD

-530 CGSTEG
+530 CGSAVG
-536 GFGGNRGGTFKEK
+536 GFGGNGGGTFKEK

-569 LHDNGLKMDN
+569 LHANGLKIDN
-579 KNCLQVKFKSE
+579 KNCMEVKFKSDD
-590 VIPDPSN
+590 IPDPSKI
-597 TYIIHNKKYVCEKIE
+597 YIIRNKRFVCEKIE
-612 MEVKDDQIEPIFVG
+612 MEVKDDAIEPVYTG
-626 YFYMMS
+626 YFYMLS

>member
-22 TYANQC
+22 TYANQY

-36 YDINFPMSIMD
+36 YDMNFPMSIMD

-140 KNLQKINDI
+140 KKLQKINDI

-301 YTTDYDEDGSF
+301 YTTDYDEDGSL

-341 ENFKIVHSTGT
+341 NSFESFHS
-352 WEPQNQFKG
+352 EEISLDNQFVS
-361 TTQSWSEKQKRQT
+361 TTMLWSEKKKRQT
-374 IIECN
+374 IIEN
-379 GSYYI
+379 FGDYYI
-384 YVENE
+384 YVEDENGKKSWE
-389 VGSKTWQL
+389 LSGI
-397 AGVWSPL
+397 WSPL
-404 IRDSSSDDYV
+404 IRDKSSDDYV
-414 DINIS
+414 DLNIS

-431 TAVIGEDNY
+431 TGLLEDKY

-448 IPNDKE
+448 IPNNKE
-454 PDSKECDVD
+454 PDSKDCDID
-463 DDGYS
+463 EDGYS
-468 YTSVQDAIDDESTLD
+468 YTSVQDALDDESMLD
-483 KSEDD
+483 TTEDE

-493 IFFIIP
+493 IFFILP
-499 GEVQDDNK
+499 GRVQIGGPNTTSL
-507 FSWVRAKSRW
+507 SWVGNKSRW
-517 PKFKTDYRINKEY
+517 PQFLTDYHINEDY
-530 CGSTEG
+530 RYSGIADI
-536 GFGGNRGGTFKEK
+536 FYDF
-549 YPYSLSI
+549 YSLSLRKKREI
-556 CTKSTNDVVTLGC
+556 GATCLGS
-569 LHDNGLKMDN
+569 LHDNGLKIDN

-612 MEVKDDQIEPIFVG
+612 LEVKDDQIEPIFVG